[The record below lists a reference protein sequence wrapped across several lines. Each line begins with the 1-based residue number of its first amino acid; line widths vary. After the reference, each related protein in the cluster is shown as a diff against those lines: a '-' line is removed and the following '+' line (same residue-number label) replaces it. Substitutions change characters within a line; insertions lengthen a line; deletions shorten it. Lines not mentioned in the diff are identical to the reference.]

1 MKPKYTAI
9 VPYELAVKLRDIG
22 YPQNIGHNWYDNKGS
37 LVKVLPFN
45 DEVNAPTYAEV
56 LDWLADKEIYPEV
69 NAYPV
74 ASQSKGWYT
83 EYEAVVVDARKGAG
97 EIRTKIEGEHS
108 PFSGEYEDWCEC
120 CADAIEKALDII
132 RKENDKKEEHGEE

>member
-9 VPYELAVKLRDIG
+9 VPYELAVELKETG
-22 YPQNIGHNWYDNKGS
+22 MECNNGNWYSAEGELNA
-37 LVKVLPFN
+37 PFECFV
-45 DEVNAPTYAEV
+45 DAPTYAEV
-56 LDWLADKEIYPEV
+56 LDWLAEKEIYPEV

-83 EYEAVVVDARKGAG
+83 EYEAVVVDSREGAG

-120 CADAIEKALDII
+120 CADAIDKALDIFKGKNDD
-132 RKENDKKEEHGEE
+132 KETDI